1 MRDFADALQYA
12 RQRDIL
18 EVTSLTHGRSL
29 DTPLIEKIVRAQPNW
44 ISFSI
49 DGMEEAYDSIRS
61 SIPGEQDRTPF
72 AVVFENLK
80 KMVAIRDGLGLKLPQ
95 IRTNTIYPAIANDPE
110 LVRLRLKPLTRFNTN
125 VTGRAAFI
133 KIYFGI
139 SCECSTAAV
148 LSVEA
153 AADKT
158 RDEFREALPALLGK
172 LKLQAMGFRRM
183 DCDSHLQMRIQNLPG
198 ASRP

>member
-1 MRDFADALQYA
+1 MNDFSND
-12 RQRDIL
+12 DPG
-18 EVTSLTHGRSL
+18 H
-29 DTPLIEKIVRAQPNW
+29 TPSDGFTDGSSAQPPDQAW
-44 ISFSI
+44 LY
-49 DGMEEAYDSIRS
+49 E
-61 SIPGEQDRTPF
+61 RTI
-72 AVVFENLK
+72 E
-80 KMVAIRDGLGLKLPQ
+80 
-95 IRTNTIYPAIANDPE
+95 AIANDPE

-172 LKLQAMGFRRM
+172 LKLQAFGFRRM

-198 ASRP
+198 AGRP